1 VVKSISRI
9 IAVSAVVALVGVS
22 AGCGN
27 DGVNSSDFVDRVN
40 EVCRSLDNDLSELAT
55 PASVSEVSDFAS
67 GASKAYENAL
77 ADLKKLEVPD
87 DQAVVASARGLLAN
101 FDDQVTTLDDIAA
114 AGAAGDQATV
124 DAKIETFN
132 TLGADNNDLA
142 GALDAERC
150 VLDPLFAFAVAPP
163 VTEPPV
169 TDPPATEPPATT
181 APVTQPPA
189 TTVVGTGTN
198 KTIEDLAKDLAPAEG
213 FRFLNS
219 DTAVVETFIGA
230 IDTAPSVAAQP
241 GMVAGVDV
249 VDGNDIVT
257 TRIFLYLPEA
267 PLPATAPG
275 ELEPILT
282 DGNPTTPGSYG
293 VFTGLNYTDGDK
305 FYFVG
310 TDNPASASLLLWAI
324 ATDAASLETA
334 ISAFTTALAS

>member
-1 VVKSISRI
+1 VVKSNSRI
-9 IAVSAVVALVGVS
+9 AAVLAVTALVGIA
-22 AGCGN
+22 AGCGS
-27 DGVNSSDFVDRVN
+27 DGVNSSDFVGRVN
-40 EVCRSLDNDLSELAT
+40 EVCRSLDNDLSELTT
-55 PASVSEVSDFAS
+55 PASAGEVSDFAS

-87 DQAVVASARGLLAN
+87 DQAVVASARGLVAN
-101 FDDQVTTLDDIAA
+101 FDDQITTLDDVAA
-114 AGAAGDQATV
+114 AAAAADQATV

-142 GALDAERC
+142 DALDAEQC
-150 VLDPLFAFAVAPP
+150 VLDPLFAFAIAPP

-169 TDPPATEPPATT
+169 TEPPVTEP
-181 APVTQPPA
+181 PVTQPPA
-189 TTVVGTGTN
+189 TTVVATGTN

-213 FRFLNS
+213 YRFLNS

-230 IDTAPSVAAQP
+230 IDSAPSVAAQP

-249 VDGNDIVT
+249 VDSSDIVT
-257 TRIFLYLPEA
+257 TRVFIYLPEA

-282 DGNPTTPGSYG
+282 DGNPTTPGTYG
-293 VFTGLNYTDGDK
+293 VFTGVNYTDGDK

-310 TDNPASASLLLWAI
+310 TDNPASASLLVWAI
-324 ATDAASLETA
+324 ATDAASLESA
-334 ISAFTTALAS
+334 IAAFTTALAS